1 MNKNTTVGEI
11 MIQNVIVAN
20 VNNKFSQF
28 LEFFNIYRVH
38 HMPVTLGDK
47 LVGILST
54 NDLLSFISTNL
65 LLGMPIDIALLDQKF
80 NVYNAMTKEP
90 VTLAPEDSIEN
101 AISILAD
108 DKFQA
113 LPIVKDGK
121 LVGII
126 TNRDL
131 VKLYPTLVS

>member
-1 MNKNTTVGEI
+1 MSKNATVGE
-11 MIQNVIVAN
+11 MMTQNVIVAN

-38 HMPVTLGDK
+38 HMPVTLGDE

-54 NDLLSFISTNL
+54 TDLLSFISTNL
-65 LLGMPIDIALLDQKF
+65 LLGMPMDLASLDQKF
-80 NVYNAMTKEP
+80 NVYNAMTKKP
-90 VTLAPEDSIEN
+90 VTLTPEDSIEN

-131 VKLYPTLVS
+131 MKLFPTLVN

>member
-1 MNKNTTVGEI
+1 
-11 MIQNVIVAN
+11 
-20 VNNKFSQF
+20 
-28 LEFFNIYRVH
+28 
-38 HMPVTLGDK
+38 MPVTLGDK

-65 LLGMPIDIALLDQKF
+65 LLGMPIDIASLDQKF